1 MKRCAAQTMVNAI
14 SILALLLF
22 GNSLFW
28 AQEYSYSANEGYQG
42 RVVRLSLVEGDVS
55 IQHGPNDSWLDAAI
69 NVPLVPGD
77 RLWTGAQGRTEIEFD
92 NGNYVRLASNS
103 VLEIQQLDL
112 NSNGNYSQIFLS
124 QGLAY
129 IYIRE
134 NNNDTFRV
142 TTPSLAADV
151 FGSAR
156 YRLSVDGRE
165 DLTVFRGEVIVNS
178 AAGNATVRSHE
189 LFSLAEN
196 DSRYSL
202 GSAPGNDAWDRW
214 NFDRDSNLA
223 QATSSRYVPS
233 SVGYGVYD
241 LDSYGHWVDQP
252 GYGYV
257 WTPYNVDPDWVP
269 YSYGRWVY
277 SPAFGYYWSSYEPW
291 GWLPY
296 HYGGWSWI
304 DGFGWGWSPGA
315 QFNYWSPA
323 RVFFFNF
330 GGYRGWCP
338 WSPFDTYYGGGGYI
352 NVSHY
357 RPRNFANN
365 RVIIVNNNT
374 FANNVVR
381 RDTIVRNHEVLRQI
395 TTSNSLQ
402 FTSQPRVQRTAFSE
416 EIRPASAFNK
426 STPRIASDT
435 KGWNRED
442 VIQGTGARPPEAL
455 RMAQPF
461 QTGKSGGTG
470 RGGVMQVPGASPGT
484 RSDGIN
490 RPSGNTAGR
499 SATSVPPRN
508 QSGGREVIQNP
519 GTRTPYSG
527 GNNSNTSRS
536 EGRSPGYSAPPANNS
551 PRTESARPSGSYVE
565 TPRSPQYQ
573 APKQEQPRYTPP
585 PAQNRQEP
593 PKNQE
598 KPKAPPPDKSGLQS
612 SYRNYAQGNSAIR
625 ENFPASAN
633 SDRSSYSAAPPT
645 RANNYAQVQ
654 RNYSPPPAV
663 RNESRSSYG
672 GSPQRYSAQ
681 TYSAPAPRYEAPRY
695 SAPQV
700 ATPRYEAPR
709 QSNYQP
715 PVARQ
720 SFSRPSA
727 PPPQFHS
734 APAPRVESR
743 SAPSGNNNARRR

>member
-1 MKRCAAQTMVNAI
+1 MVNAI
-14 SILALLLF
+14 FILALLLF
-22 GNSLFW
+22 GNRLFW

-55 IQHGPNDSWLDAAI
+55 IQHGPNEGWLDAAI
-69 NVPLVPGD
+69 NVPLVQGD
-77 RLWTGAQGRTEIEFD
+77 RVWIGDQGRAEIEFD
-92 NGNYVRLASNS
+92 NGSYVRLASNS
-103 VLEIQQLDL
+103 VLEIQQLDF
-112 NSNGNYSQIFLS
+112 NSDGNYSQIFLS

-129 IYIRE
+129 LYIRG
-134 NNNDTFRV
+134 NDNDTFRV

-156 YRLSVDGRE
+156 YRLSVDDRD
-165 DLTVFRGEVIVNS
+165 DLTVFRGEVIINS
-178 AAGNATVRSHE
+178 AAGNVTVRSHE
-189 LFSLAEN
+189 LFSLAPN
-196 DSRYSL
+196 DSRYSVS
-202 GSAPGNDAWDRW
+202 SAPGNDDWDRW
-214 NFDRDSNLA
+214 NFDRDSYLA
-223 QATSSRYVPS
+223 QATSSRYLPS

-241 LDSYGHWVDQP
+241 LDSYGRWSDQP

-315 QFNYWSPA
+315 RFTHWSPA

-338 WSPFDTYYGGGGYI
+338 WSPFDMYYGGGAFI

-357 RPRNFANN
+357 RPRNFADN
-365 RVIIVNNNT
+365 RLVIVNNNT
-374 FANNVVR
+374 FVNNVVR
-381 RDTIVRNHEVLRQI
+381 QDTVVRNRELMRQI

-402 FTSQPRVQRTAFSE
+402 FASQPRVERTAFSE

-426 STPRIASDT
+426 FTSQIASDT
-435 KGWNRED
+435 KGWNREG

-461 QTGKSGGTG
+461 QPGKSGGTG
-470 RGGVMQVPGASPGT
+470 RGGVMQVPGT
-484 RSDGIN
+484 
-490 RPSGNTAGR
+490 
-499 SATSVPPRN
+499 SAR
-508 QSGGREVIQNP
+508 
-519 GTRTPYSG
+519 TRTPYSG

-536 EGRSPGYSAPPANNS
+536 EVRSPGYSAPPANNS
-551 PRTESARPSGSYVE
+551 LRTGSARPSRSSVE

-573 APKQEQPRYTPP
+573 AAKQQQPRYTPP
-585 PAQNRQEP
+585 PAQNRQEH
-593 PKNQE
+593 PKNQQ
-598 KPKAPPPDKSGLQS
+598 KPKTPPPEKSELQS
-612 SYRNYAQGNSAIR
+612 PYRNYAQGNSAIR
-625 ENFPASAN
+625 ENFPAPAN

-645 RANNYAQVQ
+645 RARSYAQ
-654 RNYSPPPAV
+654 
-663 RNESRSSYG
+663 NESRSSYG
-672 GSPQRYSAQ
+672 ESPQRYSSQA
-681 TYSAPAPRYEAPRY
+681 YSAPAPR
-695 SAPQV
+695 
-700 ATPRYEAPR
+700 
-709 QSNYQP
+709 QSYYQP
-715 PVARQ
+715 PVTRE
-720 SFSRPSA
+720 SFSRSSA
-727 PPPQFHS
+727 AAPQFHS